1 MSASEWP
8 GRVLRSVLL
17 SIEAAGHDA
26 PGLMKELR
34 LRPRSHS
41 TWEDLVSL
49 LEGFF
54 SRHGIDA
61 TQRLV
66 TELAGRDSS
75 VRAVAELLGSPR
87 LTYLVLFEAIRGRP
101 GPVSLTWSAV
111 NSGLQ
116 VRLELQ
122 PSFRASFV
130 FFECCAWLLASIPRS
145 RGMVD
150 ARVLPGQLSER
161 ELECVVIPPLGPE
174 LLVAHHEETARALAT
189 ELFGPSDAAELE
201 ASSELSAQMLQSRFG
216 FTRAEARVVCKLA
229 EGLSI
234 KGIAEALDVSF
245 ETARTHAKRAM
256 QKTDTHRQ
264 AELVSLVLN
273 GER

>member
-1 MSASEWP
+1 M
-8 GRVLRSVLL
+8 
-17 SIEAAGHDA
+17 EAAGHDA
-26 PGLMKELR
+26 PALLKELQ
-34 LRPRSHS
+34 LRARSRA
-41 TWEDLVSL
+41 TWDDLLLL

-54 SRHGIDA
+54 SRHGMDA
-61 TQRLV
+61 TQRV
-66 TELAGRDSS
+66 IGEVASRDSS

-87 LTYLVLFEAIRGRP
+87 LSYLVLFEAIRARP
-101 GPVSLTWSAV
+101 GPVSLEWSPAS
-111 NSGLQ
+111 SGLQ
-116 VRLELQ
+116 VKLGLREGLKT
-122 PSFRASFV
+122 SFV
-130 FFECCAWLLASIPRS
+130 FFQCCSWLLASIPRA

-150 ARVLPGQLSER
+150 ALVHPGQLTAR
-161 ELECVVIPPLGPE
+161 ELECVVIPPHGPE
-174 LLVAHHEETARALAT
+174 LTVAHPEAHARALAA
-189 ELFGPSDAAELE
+189 ELFGF
-201 ASSELSAQMLQSRFG
+201 SELSEGSDPELTAQVLQTRFG

>member
-1 MSASEWP
+1 M
-8 GRVLRSVLL
+8 
-17 SIEAAGHDA
+17 EAAGHDA
-26 PGLMKELR
+26 PALLKELR
-34 LRPRSHS
+34 LRARSRS
-41 TWEDLVSL
+41 TWEDVVVL

-54 SRHGIDA
+54 SRHGIEA
-61 TQRLV
+61 TQRV
-66 TELAGRDSS
+66 LADLASRDSS
-75 VRAVAELLGSPR
+75 ARAVAELLGSPR
-87 LTYLVLFEAIRGRP
+87 LTYLVLFEAIRGSP
-101 GPVSLTWSAV
+101 GPVSLTWSSV
-111 NSGLQ
+111 DSGLQ

-122 PSFRASFV
+122 QGLKTSFV
-130 FFECCAWLLASIPRS
+130 FFQCCSWLLASIPRA

-161 ELECVVIPPLGPE
+161 ELDCVVIPPLGPE
-174 LLVAHHEETARALAT
+174 LMLDHPEANAPALAS
-189 ELFGPSDAAELE
+189 ELFGSSDLSEAPSDPELT
-201 ASSELSAQMLQSRFG
+201 AQVLQSRFG

-273 GER
+273 AER